1 MGSVL
6 RKIRSPVWL
15 TTAVV
20 VSMILLF
27 SLLIY
32 HAREREMGEQFNIQQ
47 LALAKIIVS
56 GIEDLFS
63 DVERSIRTQSGNGN
77 LSPNRKRQL
86 VYEDLGGRIDLLA
99 AGDDSRL
106 QIYPETKETR
116 AARDEFSIAIK
127 RARIA
132 GRTIVH
138 DFMDSSGQ
146 IKKSHVII
154 AIPLLD
160 AGRKVKGTMAAML
173 TVSPLVE
180 RNIEPLRKGF
190 GSNAWII
197 DETGLILFHTRPE
210 LIGVRM
216 EVAGDSERGYL
227 KGAILG
233 KEETKGELFLVN
245 EKGERV
251 KTIVAHAPVKF
262 GNAQL
267 WVGIGT
273 HYNAALLHMKETVS
287 IVMLEAFILIIAVV
301 IGSAV
306 TITSGRRRV
315 MLEEEVKFLRER
327 EKWREDLAREKKKI
341 EGIIEGSPIAS
352 FVIDKNHK
360 IIFWNKACTE
370 LLGLRGENMIGTDN
384 QWIPFYPEKRPVIA
398 DIIVDQ
404 DLEHGLNRFYGEKEV
419 QPHAIIE
426 GAYEASDYYENLGG
440 RSRHLYFLAAP
451 IYDENGEVIA
461 AIETLQDVSREKEME
476 FDLKNYA
483 ATLHD
488 ELNKNITLKRTIEG
502 IIEGSPIATFVID
515 KNHKIILWNKA
526 CTELTGFEGRE
537 MIGTSRQYEPFYN
550 EKRSVIAD
558 VIVDNDMEGLKKY
571 YGKRQMQPSTVVKGA
586 FEAVDYYEN
595 LGGKRRHLYF
605 LAAPIYDEKGEI
617 IAAVET
623 LQDVTRERELELNL
637 KEYAESLKNELD
649 VNIRLRRD
657 IEDMNNYLQS
667 ILDSSPDRI
676 FDLDG
681 DGIIRYASKDLLS
694 GTDDPKQL
702 RGRHF
707 ADFLDEENT
716 EKLRSQWTE
725 ITRGNY
731 KPFEVSAIARD
742 GSMRDLLISARPI
755 KNTDRFIFVQRDIT
769 EFKNLEQKFYESQKL
784 AAVGQ
789 LSAGIAHEV
798 RNPLSS
804 IKMSL
809 QILEKRLNP
818 TGNDQ
823 KRFKIAQKE
832 VEHLEKLVSDILI
845 FARPIEP
852 ERKPVLI
859 NPFLGQSLGMA
870 EKEIK
875 DKEIRIEV
883 RMEDDLPEVLIDKAM
898 MGQVLLNIYLN
909 AIDAMEIGGRLLVG
923 TSLPENGGRDYVCI
937 TIEDN
942 GCGIPPE
949 DLAHVFNPFF
959 TRKKYGTG
967 LGLTQVK
974 KIIEQHKG
982 TIEIKSIQGKGTT
995 VVIKLL
1001 SSEAGSTAGF

>member
-15 TTAVV
+15 TTAIV

-47 LALAKIIVS
+47 VALAKIIVS

-63 DVERSIRTQSGNGN
+63 DVERSIRTQSGHNN
-77 LSPNRKRQL
+77 LSRDRAMQL
-86 VYEDLGGRIDLLA
+86 IYEDLEGRIDLLA
-99 AGDDSRL
+99 AGEDSRI
-106 QIYPETKETR
+106 QIYPEAKETMN
-116 AARDEFSIAIK
+116 ARDELGVAMK

-132 GRTIVH
+132 GKTIVH
-138 DFMDSSGQ
+138 NFMDSSGQ
-146 IKKSHVII
+146 TKTSRVII

-160 AGRKVKGTMAAML
+160 SSQKVKEIMAAML
-173 TVSPLVE
+173 SISPLVE
-180 RNIEPLRKGF
+180 RNIDPLRKGF

-197 DETGLILFHTRPE
+197 DGTGLILFHTRPE
-210 LIGVRM
+210 LTGVQM
-216 EVAGDSERGYL
+216 EMANSLESGHL
-227 KGAILG
+227 KGSILG
-233 KEETKGELFLVN
+233 KGETKGEFFLVN
-245 EKGERV
+245 EKGERTR
-251 KTIVAHAPVKF
+251 TIVAHAPVNF

-267 WVGIGT
+267 WIGIGT
-273 HYNAALLHMKETVS
+273 HYTSALLHMKETVY

-306 TITSGRRRV
+306 MITSGRRRV
-315 MLEEEVKFLRER
+315 VLEEEVKFLRER
-327 EKWREDLAREKKKI
+327 EKWQEDLAREKRKV

-352 FVIDKNHK
+352 FVIDRNHK
-360 IIFWNKACTE
+360 IIFWNKACEE
-370 LLGLRGENMIGTDN
+370 LTGLRGEDMIGTDN
-384 QWIPFYPEKRPVIA
+384 QFMPFYPEKRPVIA

-404 DLEHGLNRFYGEKEV
+404 DLDQGLTLFYGEKEV

-426 GAYEASDYYENLGG
+426 GAYEASDFYPNLGG
-440 RSRHLYFLAAP
+440 GRHLYFLAAP

-461 AIETLQDVSREKEME
+461 AIETLQDVSREKQLEL
-476 FDLKNYA
+476 DLTNNA
-483 ATLHD
+483 ANLQD

-586 FEAVDYYEN
+586 FEAVDFYEN

-605 LAAPIYDEKGEI
+605 LAAPIYDEKGET

-623 LQDVTRERELELNL
+623 LQDVTREKEMELNL

-649 VNIRLRRD
+649 VNIRLRKD

-676 FDLDG
+676 FDLDS
-681 DGIIRYASKDLLS
+681 DGIIRFASKDLFS
-694 GTDDPKQL
+694 GTDYPKQL

-707 ADFLDEENT
+707 TEFLDEENMK
-716 EKLRSQWTE
+716 KLLDQWQE
-725 ITRGNY
+725 ITKGKY
-731 KPFEVSAIARD
+731 KPFEISATARD
-742 GSMRDLLISARPI
+742 GSKRDLLISTRPI
-755 KNTDRFIFVQRDIT
+755 RNTDRFILVQRDIT

-845 FARPIEP
+845 FARPVEP
-852 ERKPVLI
+852 DRKPVKV
-859 NPFLGQSLGMA
+859 NSFLEHSLSMA
-870 EKEIK
+870 EKEIM
-875 DKEIRIEV
+875 DKGIKIET
-883 RMEDDLPEVLIDKAM
+883 RLAGDLPEVFIDQPM
-898 MGQVLLNIYLN
+898 MDQVLLNIYLN
-909 AIDAMEIGGRLLVG
+909 AVDAMEPGGKLVL
-923 TSLPENGGRDYVCI
+923 SACPAPDNGGFVCV

-942 GCGIPPE
+942 GYGIAPE
-949 DLAHVFNPFF
+949 DLAHIFNPFF

-974 KIIEQHKG
+974 KIIDQHSG
-982 TIEIKSIQGKGTT
+982 TIEIKSVQGKGTT
-995 VVIKLL
+995 VVINIPTV
-1001 SSEAGSTAGF
+1001 ETGNRTGI